1 MDWLVKHKTLVREIV
16 ISCARD
22 SPRSRLTHELANPAY
37 SPVSFQSNRETER
50 AVLMRSRSDLRNSS
64 KERIGF
70 VLFAIFIGSVVWLTH
85 SSASNSSTFPTE
97 SPQVQNTK
105 QWPSGCPSCPPPSA

>member
-22 SPRSRLTHELANPAY
+22 SPRSRLTHELTNPAC

-50 AVLMRSRSDLRNSS
+50 RCFMRSHSDLRNSS

-70 VLFAIFIGSVVWLTH
+70 VLFAIFIGSVVWLTD
-85 SSASNSSTFPTE
+85 SSASKLARSMDSEAAFVAAKA
-97 SPQVQNTK
+97 PQKDQGTNVGQ
-105 QWPSGCPSCPPPSA
+105 